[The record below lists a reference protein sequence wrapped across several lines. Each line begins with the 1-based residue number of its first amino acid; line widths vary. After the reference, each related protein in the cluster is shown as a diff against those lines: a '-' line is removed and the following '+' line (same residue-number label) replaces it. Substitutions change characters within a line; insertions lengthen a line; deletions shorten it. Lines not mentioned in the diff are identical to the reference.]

1 MIELLKVILSLS
13 FSGTILILLLFM
25 CRPLYQDRLSKRWQ
39 YYIWLLVIARL
50 LLPATPETS
59 LTGNLFRQAGQQVE
73 QSFGFSSA
81 YIENNDDA
89 EPISDQN
96 ETAAGTM
103 DSQESM
109 SGMTDTGN
117 GADILPQS
125 STVTPEGT
133 SAHRI
138 PENTALALCIVWLVI
153 ALLLFMRKITVYQSF
168 VKYVTAGSTPV
179 DDITLLERFGQ
190 IMDANHVKGTVG
202 LYANGLVSSPLLI
215 GFIHARVVLPTT
227 DISEDDFYYTVLH
240 ELTHYKR
247 RDMFYKW
254 LVQLTICLHWFNP
267 FVYLMGHEINRV
279 CELSCD
285 ERVIQALS
293 DKSRKSYGDT
303 LLNAIGTGGSY
314 KDTLASVT
322 LNESKELLKGRLNA
336 IMKYH
341 KLPKAVQMAAIFITG
356 ILIGGAAVLGA
367 YAAPTPTSDSNAAL
381 TAQSEFD
388 AASAVLSDSDVV
400 NPLPDY
406 TIEYEDGV
414 YYILTSDATETDKP
428 SSSVTNG
435 YYHLVLVRKDEY
447 YSFGSWTDSEMQQLV
462 RHITP
467 LCRTSLEN
475 GRMTQENM
483 DIVIAAA
490 TEIQERYRSGD
501 KVQENIGSENIDSG
515 NDGSG
520 ILYNYTQ
527 SAYYQAPY
535 IIELGYNLPSKAQ
548 SAYASTL
555 ITLSDRSTMPVFF
568 SEETEEYLSDEA
580 AVSAVTKLIERIAPT
595 KSPSR
600 PLTAPY
606 IVSIAYIGETNLDIL
621 AEKYYDE
628 EMLTYFSAIF
638 LELGDKAQQEYLDLM
653 FEDENISFFA
663 CCIGMLEETDM
674 QRQKD
679 IVDRY
684 ILKAY
689 EKDMVNFFAV
699 LAGMLDADARNSWV
713 EKCKNDGRTNY
724 WYILSDEDENIFD
737 DGNFM
742 DDDDSDE
749 WNDKWDEF
757 DEFENN
763 APAPN
768 ILNLTR
774 ITKQD
779 VSTDLL
785 NILDSCDSG
794 KWYVITENDC
804 RYIYYNGLPY
814 TYAYEPRIDGS
825 ETGDQ
830 ITLTITD
837 IGLNSPLLR
846 NKESASN
853 YVLLSLSYTPADPDA
868 SYHLSI
874 TYNKTPVSY
883 DTISLASVSAYPLQ

>member
-1 MIELLKVILSLS
+1 
-13 FSGTILILLLFM
+13 
-25 CRPLYQDRLSKRWQ
+25 
-39 YYIWLLVIARL
+39 
-50 LLPATPETS
+50 
-59 LTGNLFRQAGQQVE
+59 
-73 QSFGFSSA
+73 
-81 YIENNDDA
+81 
-89 EPISDQN
+89 
-96 ETAAGTM
+96 
-103 DSQESM
+103 
-109 SGMTDTGN
+109 
-117 GADILPQS
+117 
-125 STVTPEGT
+125 
-133 SAHRI
+133 
-138 PENTALALCIVWLVI
+138 
-153 ALLLFMRKITVYQSF
+153 
-168 VKYVTAGSTPV
+168 
-179 DDITLLERFGQ
+179 
-190 IMDANHVKGTVG
+190 
-202 LYANGLVSSPLLI
+202 
-215 GFIHARVVLPTT
+215 
-227 DISEDDFYYTVLH
+227 
-240 ELTHYKR
+240 
-247 RDMFYKW
+247 
-254 LVQLTICLHWFNP
+254 
-267 FVYLMGHEINRV
+267 
-279 CELSCD
+279 
-285 ERVIQALS
+285 
-293 DKSRKSYGDT
+293 
-303 LLNAIGTGGSY
+303 
-314 KDTLASVT
+314 
-322 LNESKELLKGRLNA
+322 
-336 IMKYH
+336 MKYH
-341 KLPKAVQMAAIFITG
+341 KLPKAVQMAAVFITG

-381 TAQSEFD
+381 TAQSDFD

-414 YYILTSDATETDKP
+414 YYILTSDATVADKP

-490 TEIQERYRSGD
+490 TEIQESYRSGN

-515 NDGSG
+515 SDSSG
-520 ILYNYTQ
+520 TLYNYTQ

-535 IIELGYNLPSKAQ
+535 IIELGYNLPSKTQ

-555 ITLSDRSTMPVFF
+555 ITLSDQSTMPVFF
-568 SEETEEYLSDEA
+568 SEETEDFLSDEA

-606 IVSIAYIGETNLDIL
+606 IVIMEYVGETNLDLL
-621 AEKYYDE
+621 ADKYYDE
-628 EMLTYFSAIF
+628 EILTYFSAIF

-689 EKDMVNFFAV
+689 EKDMVNFFSV
-699 LAGMLDADARNSWV
+699 LAGMLDADARNSWL
-713 EKCKNDGRTNY
+713 EKCRNDGRTNY
-724 WYILSDEDENIFD
+724 LYILSDEDENIFA

-830 ITLTITD
+830 ITLMITD